1 MAKIGRKANVWVG
14 NIPNGN
20 NNQDMV
26 IVNGKIMLRG
36 ANGKYLQP
44 QNDSGVFKPR
54 GKYSTYQL
62 LTTDVETGVITPK
75 VNDMYAIQ
83 KAGGNADDG
92 SKILAGDHVVYVE
105 IEDGVYGWNNV
116 GGLTEYVDALT
127 IQEIDSEWKC
137 FVKSDKIIER
147 LQNGEALVFTLYD
160 GDDIYTSSEI
170 VYNTTGLQVYFR
182 NFNINSSTDGNIAVI
197 SDNAVSFTAIV

>member
-36 ANGKYLQP
+36 ANGKYLPP

-75 VNDMYAIQ
+75 VNDMYSIQ

-137 FVKSDKIIER
+137 FVKSDKIVER